1 MKIFDFKSES
11 KDEILKEITEHLG
24 EISGKT
30 VFRLGGK
37 SVFRSD
43 YNMKDNNK
51 FGLLITGSQLMQIS
65 SKDKNKQQ
73 KSEIMEKFIELIL
86 KCEVC

>member
-30 VFRLGGK
+30 VFQLGGK
-37 SVFRSD
+37 TVFRSD
-43 YNMKDNNK
+43 NNMKDNNK